1 MGGLALACNSYRCL
15 VRPSAGFVVSLGL
28 PANMVTFFLESLSG
42 SSSTSE
48 VQNPRS
54 SPSFAAS
61 TAIWYADGTEK
72 IVTLKQ
78 SSSSSAMPI
87 NSQKQNEQ
95 NGFLSPTGK
104 TPLDESHTPKQLML
118 HTGSVI
124 KSLSATELASE
135 IHESTSPQK
144 IYSVDSSAAHESRV
158 LVLYT
163 GGTIG
168 MRTRDGVY
176 YPEPYYLPQAI
187 RELPHLNDKEYVEQN
202 YSGSR
207 ITPYALP
214 MVRHMKK
221 RIVYWVVEYE
231 PVLDS
236 SDMTFDDWIRIA
248 QDIRKSYNN
257 YDGFV
262 VLHGTDT
269 LAYTACALS
278 FMMENLGKPVVITGA
293 QIPVAEVRSDGR
305 ENLIGALI
313 VAGNFDIPEVTVY
326 FNNKLLRGNRSTK
339 VDNSALEA
347 FTSPNMAP
355 IAEME
360 IQIKIHWESV
370 FRSSCI
376 APFTVHDKLCRNV
389 GVLRIFPSISIQS
402 VRAALMEPVEGV
414 VLQSF
419 GAGNMPSRRKDI
431 IEEIQ
436 KAINR
441 GVLVVNCSQCVRGQ
455 VDSHYFT
462 GKILYD
468 IGVIPGSDM
477 TTEAA
482 LTKLSYVLG
491 KEEWDLPT
499 KAKML
504 QRNIRGELTVATTET
519 LHEIEIFP
527 RLAKYLR
534 ISSSHENELLRNALL
549 PPLVCHAAA
558 TGDVDLL
565 DSLKESG
572 VTFSMSDYDMRTA
585 LHVASAAG
593 HLRAVNY
600 LLQHGASV
608 HSRDS
613 SDDNALMCAI
623 KAKKIDCI
631 KALRSA
637 GAIIVASP
645 SSIGMSLCLA
655 ASQHDLQTLQAWRE
669 GGATLMET
677 DYDGRT
683 ALHVAIPHKNEE
695 LIHYLC
701 EEGCDPMHKDNYGM
715 TPMKEAESLG
725 LEDIVDVLQHA
736 VNKKERDLGGAGIVF
751 TFN

>member
-1 MGGLALACNSYRCL
+1 
-15 VRPSAGFVVSLGL
+15 
-28 PANMVTFFLESLSG
+28 MVLESTGPEAPSRR
-42 SSSTSE
+42 
-48 VQNPRS
+48 Q
-54 SPSFAAS
+54 SPPCPTTN
-61 TAIWYADGTEK
+61 TAIWCADGTEK

-78 SSSSSAMPI
+78 TTAIPVHMEEEKSAAV
-87 NSQKQNEQ
+87 Q
-95 NGFLSPTGK
+95 NGFLSPPTGK

-135 IHESTSPQK
+135 LHESTSPQK
-144 IYSVDSSAAHESRV
+144 VYSCDLSAAHESRV

-168 MRTRDGVY
+168 MRTKDGVY

-187 RELPHLNDKEYVEQN
+187 RELPHLNDKEYVEAN
-202 YSGSR
+202 YKDSR
-207 ITPYALP
+207 ITPYVLP
-214 MVRHMKK
+214 QVRNMKK

-360 IQIKIHWESV
+360 IKINVHYEAV
-370 FRSSCI
+370 FRSNCI

-389 GVLRIFPSISIQS
+389 GVLRIFPSMSIES
-402 VRAALMEPVEGV
+402 VRAALMPPTEGI
-414 VLQSF
+414 VLQTF

-436 KAINR
+436 KAIAR
-441 GVLVVNCSQCVRGQ
+441 GCIVVNCSQCVRGQ

-482 LTKLSYVLG
+482 LTKLAYVLG
-491 KEEWDLPT
+491 KDEWDVAT
-499 KAKML
+499 KRKMM
-504 QRNIRGELTVATTET
+504 QRNVRGELTVATTET
-519 LHEIEIFP
+519 LHEIEILP

-534 ISSSHENELLRNALL
+534 ISSTHENQLLRNALL

-565 DSLKESG
+565 ESLRESG
-572 VTFSMSDYDMRTA
+572 ATFSMSDYDMRTA

-613 SDDNALMCAI
+613 NDDNALMVAI
-623 KAKKIDCI
+623 KSKKIECI
-631 KALRSA
+631 RALRAA
-637 GAIIVASP
+637 GAVIVAP
-645 SSIGMSLCLA
+645 HAAIGMSLCLA
-655 ASQHDLQTLQAWRE
+655 ASQNDLQTLQAWRE

-683 ALHVAIPHKNEE
+683 ALHVAIPHRNEE
-695 LIHYLC
+695 IIEYLC
-701 EEGCDPMHKDNYGM
+701 QEGCDPLCKDNYGM
-715 TPMKEAESLG
+715 TPMKEAEDLG

-736 VNKKERDLGGAGIVF
+736 VNRKERSMGGAGIMF
-751 TFN
+751 SFS